1 MGCTFRNPD
10 KTVCGKPAFH
20 NWGPVLMCCD
30 HFDAFVAG
38 MLDLN
43 EAIRDRR
50 HSDFVAEYAKKTQ
63 RASVIPGADCDS
75 KKKDFKG

>member
-1 MGCTFRNPD
+1 
-10 KTVCGKPAFH
+10 
-20 NWGPVLMCCD
+20 MCCD